1 MKLFFWKGNITP
13 MHRIFIVEDDATIA
27 RLLCVHL
34 QKWGYAAACA
44 QDFSHVAAE
53 ARQFDPHLI
62 LLDITLPFFNGFYWC
77 GEIRKFSKAPVVFL
91 SSASENMNI
100 ILAMQMGADDFIAKP
115 FDLDVLTAK
124 IQALLRRAYTFSG
137 SMQVVDCGGLSLNLR
152 EATLSHADAQLP
164 LSKNEFRLA
173 QLLLEHPGEVLSRER
188 IMQALW
194 ESDAFVDDNTLSVNI
209 TRLRKKLEQ
218 LGLPDVIRTRKGLGY
233 QLCL

>member
-1 MKLFFWKGNITP
+1 MYRVL
-13 MHRIFIVEDDATIA
+13 IVEDDRGIA
-27 RLLCVHL
+27 ESVRN
-34 QKWGYAAACA
+34 AAATWGFDARCA
-44 QDFSHVAAE
+44 ENFRDVAGEFA
-53 ARQFDPHLI
+53 AFAPHLV
-62 LLDITLPFFNGFYWC
+62 LMDIGLPFFDGYHWC
-77 GEIRKFSKAPVVFL
+77 RQIRKSSRVPIIFL
-91 SSASENMNI
+91 SSAADNMNI
-100 ILAMQMGADDFIAKP
+100 VMAMNMGADDFIAKP

-194 ESDAFVDDNTLSVNI
+194 ESDAFVDDNTLNVNI

-218 LGLPDVIRTRKGLGY
+218 LGLPDAIRTRKGLGY